1 MATPYTPDRRP
12 LKIYAYDPLLGR
24 TAGNR
29 ITVDIAYEPL
39 GLGPKGTKVEVIDYD
54 HTNGTFYQPV
64 NLNDPGI
71 LINGGIEPTESDPR
85 FHQQMVYAVIMM
97 TLENFE
103 RALGREIRWRKSRQ
117 LKVFPHAFHGA
128 NAFFEPDS
136 LGLYFGYF
144 RADEQRPGE
153 SLPSQWIYSCLSHD
167 IIAHEMTHAVVDRLR
182 RHFMDPTNRDVI
194 AFHEAFADIVAIFQH
209 FGFPDVLR
217 DAVRKGR
224 ADLREPGP
232 LIELAREFGH
242 GTGRGAPLRS
252 ALDPG
257 EAPDASLYKK
267 VFEPHARGSILVAAV
282 FDAFFA
288 IYRTRIEDLVRLA
301 TSGTGVLPPG
311 AIPPD
316 LVNRVSEEA
325 AAASRAIL
333 ASCMRAFEY
342 LPPVDV
348 TFGDF
353 LRAVVTADRELNPDD
368 SFGLR
373 AALIEAFRLRGIYP
387 GQVTS
392 LAEDSLIWER
402 PHSKLGHLQATWI
415 ADRLM
420 KDLRAYD
427 RRIDETATDYDPGS
441 RSSIAQRLY
450 AYAKDNAPYLY
461 LKGERIHVAGFHSNF
476 RVGTDGKLLTDVVVQ
491 FVEQGPKLAE
501 FGGLREKAGTTVVFS
516 AKGVPRYVIAKPL
529 PYPRMPR
536 AKREQA
542 EQRLSELRDF
552 VDWCDERDPLMAW
565 AKEDYVRRRMDQRFK
580 LSSIHR
586 NLSY

>member
-29 ITVDIAYEPL
+29 ITVDVAYEPL
-39 GLGPKGTKVEVIDYD
+39 DLGPKGTKVEVIDYD
-54 HTNGTFYQPV
+54 HTNETFYQPV

-85 FHQQMVYAVIMM
+85 FHQQMVYAVTMM

-257 EAPDASLYKK
+257 EAPDATLYKK

-387 GQVTS
+387 EQVTS

-402 PHSKLGHLQATWI
+402 PHARLGHLQATWI

-427 RRIDETATDYDPGS
+427 RRIGKAPADYNPDS

-450 AYAKDNAPYLY
+450 AYAKENAPYLY
-461 LKGERIHVAGFHSNF
+461 LRGERIHVAGFHSNF

-491 FVEQGPKLAE
+491 FVEQGPKVAE
-501 FGGLREKAGTTVVFS
+501 LGGLREKAGTTVVFS
-516 AKGVPRYVIAKPL
+516 AEGVPRYVIAKPL